1 MAKVEQCFFDH
12 EAAMNTEGGYTSI
25 DVPYLVFELNTDDP
39 EHEALEAVRNF
50 APVSWHSRVRESI
63 EIDERINDAVMRVRV
78 TYGSVDT
85 DDEQEEEE
93 EPTFSFDTGGGTMHR
108 TQSIL
113 TFSRT
118 PANAPDFGGAI
129 EVDNEGNVN
138 GVDVTMPVM
147 YFSETHY
154 FKNSKVTTSYKKRL
168 GELTGTMN
176 GSSFKGYAAG
186 EVLFLG
192 ASGTRRG
199 DKRKDLWE
207 ISFKFAVSPNQ
218 SGLKVGTLTV
228 SKKYG
233 WDYLW
238 VRYADDVAADKKNLI
253 KKPVAA
259 YVERVYRIGDFGG
272 LGIGR

>member
-1 MAKVEQCFFDH
+1 MAKVEQCFFEYDA
-12 EAAMNTEGGYTSI
+12 EMDTNGGYTSI
-25 DVPYLVFELNTDDP
+25 DVPYLVFELASDDP
-39 EHEALEAVRNF
+39 EHEALEAVRNA
-50 APVSWHSRVRESI
+50 APTTWHSRIRESI
-63 EIDERINDAVMRVRV
+63 ELDERINDSIIRVKV
-78 TYGSVDT
+78 SYGSVEADN
-85 DDEQEEEE
+85 EEEAEE

-108 TQSIL
+108 TQSLL
-113 TFSRT
+113 TFSKT
-118 PANAPDFGGAI
+118 PNSAPDYGGAI

-168 GELTGTMN
+168 GELTGTIN
-176 GSSFKGYAAG
+176 GSSFKGYSAG

-218 SGLKVGTLTV
+218 TGLRVGSLSV

-238 VRYADDVAADKKNLI
+238 VKYADDVAADKKSLI